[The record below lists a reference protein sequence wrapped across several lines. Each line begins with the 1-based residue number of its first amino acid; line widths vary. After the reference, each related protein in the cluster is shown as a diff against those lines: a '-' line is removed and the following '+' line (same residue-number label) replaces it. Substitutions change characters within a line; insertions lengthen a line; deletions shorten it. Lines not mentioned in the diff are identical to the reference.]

1 MCFRGA
7 YDIQN
12 VLVLVSR
19 GPYSREHALRQ
30 MYTFDTQVTD
40 PG

>member
-1 MCFRGA
+1 MRSGS

-12 VLVLVSR
+12 VLVLVSS

-30 MYTFDTQVTD
+30 VYTLDTQVTD